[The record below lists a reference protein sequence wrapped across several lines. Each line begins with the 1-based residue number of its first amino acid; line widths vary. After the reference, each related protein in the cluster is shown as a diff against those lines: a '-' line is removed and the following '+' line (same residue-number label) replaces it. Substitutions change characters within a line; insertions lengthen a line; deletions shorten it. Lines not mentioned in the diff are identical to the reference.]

1 MNNKENSLLTGHK
14 QQKFFYGYVIIG
26 ASFIVQ
32 FLIVGISSSFG
43 VFFKP
48 LSLELGWTRATTSLA
63 IGLAHIV
70 LGVSA
75 IGGGKLTDRYGP
87 KRVFMVCGIIYGLG
101 YLLMSQVNSVWQLY
115 LFYGVIVGMGQSV
128 VDTPVLATLAR
139 WFDKKRGMA
148 IGVSKVGA
156 GIGIMIIPLL
166 ATWLIT
172 TFGWRDTY
180 IIIGVVAAVGILS
193 AGLLYKRDP
202 GQVGALPDGATVEE
216 NAQSDIPIRQF
227 SLREAIGT
235 RQFWLFSVIWFGC
248 MFSVQVVLVHMVPHI
263 TDLGISAT
271 IAATVISVVGG
282 ASILGRLAIGN
293 LNDRIG
299 TKSTF
304 TITLAFLAASM
315 IWVLFSRE
323 AWMFYLF
330 AVFYGIAHGAF
341 FTLLSPML
349 AGLFGLGSIGVIIGV
364 VMFVGTISATIS
376 PFLSGL
382 IFDIMGSYQLAFII
396 ALIFSIIALLLVTLL
411 KPTSQ
416 LTSPEVS

>member
-1 MNNKENSLLTGHK
+1 MNNQETSLLGDPK
-14 QQKFFYGYVIIG
+14 KQKFFYGYVIIG
-26 ASFIVQ
+26 ASFVVQ

-63 IGLAHIV
+63 IGLAHLV

-75 IGGGKLTDRYGP
+75 IVGGRLTDRYGP
-87 KRVFMVCGIIYGLG
+87 RMVFVVCGIIYGLG
-101 YLLMSQVNSVWQLY
+101 YLLMSQVNTIWQLY

-128 VDTPVLATLAR
+128 VDTPILATLAR
-139 WFDKKRGMA
+139 WFAKKRGMA
-148 IGVSKVGA
+148 VGISKVGA
-156 GIGIMIIPLL
+156 GVGIMLIPFL
-166 ATWLIT
+166 ATWLIGS
-172 TFGWRDTY
+172 FGWRDTY
-180 IIIGVVAAVGILS
+180 IIISVIATVGILS

-216 NAQSDIPIRQF
+216 NAYSDSISRHF

-235 RQFWLFSVIWFGC
+235 RQFWIFSVIWTGC

-282 ASILGRLAIGN
+282 SSILSRLAIGN
-293 LNDRIG
+293 INDRIG
-299 TKSTF
+299 TKSAF
-304 TITLAFLAASM
+304 TIALAFLAVSM
-315 IWVLFSRE
+315 IWVLFARE
-323 AWMFYLF
+323 VWTFYLF

-341 FTLLSPML
+341 WTLLSPML

-364 VMFVGTISATIS
+364 VIFVGTISSTIS
-376 PFLSGL
+376 PFLAGL
-382 IFDIMGSYQLAFII
+382 IFDITGSYQLAFII
-396 ALIFSIIALLLVTLL
+396 ALIFSIIALLLITLL

-416 LTSPEVS
+416 LASPEVS

>member
-1 MNNKENSLLTGHK
+1 MNNGEISLLTGHK
-14 QQKFFYGYVIIG
+14 KQKFFYGYVIIG

-32 FLIVGISSSFG
+32 FLIVGISCSFG

-87 KRVFMVCGIIYGLG
+87 KRVFMICGIIYGLG

-166 ATWLIT
+166 ATWLIVS
-172 TFGWRDTY
+172 FGWRDTY
-180 IIIGVVAAVGILS
+180 IIIGVIAAVGILS
-193 AGLLYKRDP
+193 AGILFKRDP

-216 NAQSDIPIRQF
+216 NAHSDIPIRQF
-227 SLREAIGT
+227 SLLEAIGT

-248 MFSVQVVLVHMVPHI
+248 MFSVQVVMVHMVPHI

-271 IAATVISVVGG
+271 FAATVISVVGG
-282 ASILGRLAIGN
+282 SSILSRLVIGN

-304 TITLAFLAASM
+304 TIALAFLAASM
-315 IWVLFSRE
+315 IWVLFARE

-376 PFLSGL
+376 PFLAGL

-411 KPTSQ
+411 KPTGQ
-416 LTSPEVS
+416 LASPEVS

>member
-1 MNNKENSLLTGHK
+1 MNNKENSLLTGDKK
-14 QQKFFYGYVIIG
+14 QKIFYGYVIIG
-26 ASFIVQ
+26 ASFVIQ
-32 FLIVGISSSFG
+32 FLIVGISSAFG

-87 KRVFMVCGIIYGLG
+87 KRVFIVCGIIYGLG
-101 YLLMSQVNSVWQLY
+101 YLLMSQVNSIWQLY

-282 ASILGRLAIGN
+282 ASILSRLVIGN

-304 TITLAFLAASM
+304 TIALAFLTTSM
-315 IWVLFSRE
+315 VWVLFARE
-323 AWMFYLF
+323 VWMFYLF
-330 AVFYGIAHGAF
+330 AVFYGIAHGAN

-364 VMFVGTISATIS
+364 IMFVGTIGATIS
-376 PFLSGL
+376 PFLAGL
-382 IFDIMGSYQLAFII
+382 IFDTMGSYQLAFII
-396 ALIFSIIALLLVTLL
+396 ALIFSIIALFLVTLL

-416 LTSPEVS
+416 LAPAEVS